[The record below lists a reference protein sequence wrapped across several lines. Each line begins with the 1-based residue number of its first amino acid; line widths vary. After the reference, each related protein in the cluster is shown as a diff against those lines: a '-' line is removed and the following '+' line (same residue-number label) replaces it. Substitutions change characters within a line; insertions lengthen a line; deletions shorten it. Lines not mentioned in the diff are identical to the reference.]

1 MCFWNAMFIETSWF
15 SVNHGQHCAAE
26 VQNHELWLQASVAG
40 LVWWQGG
47 CLVMGWCSA
56 AASHRQLLFVWT
68 SAQIMA
74 EISSQHE
81 LADNGNYQI
90 ASALGAGS
98 CRAGVKGLS
107 SWQYLDQLDFY
118 GIIEMCYFHTS
129 STISFKLKCDISR
142 FTHCIHEE
150 MRSGCACICK
160 SCVKTRKDN
169 LLLAA
174 VVGDGDGGVLGWLG
188 AGGRGRL
195 AQPRPPR
202 VGHHWSQP
210 CPAKQPYTFLI

>member
-1 MCFWNAMFIETSWF
+1 MFIETFWF

-26 VQNHELWLQASVAG
+26 VQSHELSWQASVAG

-68 SAQIMA
+68 SPQIMA

-150 MRSGCACICK
+150 MRSGCVYLQILCEN
-160 SCVKTRKDN
+160 KDN
-169 LLLAA
+169 LLLELEMA
-174 VVGDGDGGVLGWLG
+174 VCWDGWGLE
-188 AGGRGRL
+188 AGGGWPSL
-195 AQPRPPR
+195 VPHELAITDHSPAQPSSHTP
-202 VGHHWSQP
+202 
-210 CPAKQPYTFLI
+210 FLFNSRWRDF

>member
-1 MCFWNAMFIETSWF
+1 MAGGISGR
-15 SVNHGQHCAAE
+15 VGVVA
-26 VQNHELWLQASVAG
+26 WLQ
-40 LVWWQGG
+40 
-47 CLVMGWCSA
+47 CSS
-56 AASHRQLLFVWT
+56 SHRQLLFVWT

-160 SCVKTRKDN
+160 SCVKTRIICWWSWRC
-169 LLLAA
+169 A
-174 VVGDGDGGVLGWLG
+174 GM
-188 AGGRGRL
+188 AGGWRPGAPGPASSPTSWPSL
-195 AQPRPPR
+195 ITALPSSAQPSSRTP
-202 VGHHWSQP
+202 
-210 CPAKQPYTFLI
+210 FLFNSRWRDF